1 MCVSCSREP
10 APNSQVHAQHRRGG
24 AGGEERGGLCRAV
37 LAAVARVQNP
47 VISLPLKTL
56 GSTSS
61 SWTPAACTT
70 RPRPSLDLMSR
81 WRSSRCLR
89 FSFSFDHA
97 DQRNWLRDQLV
108 GRDSEDPHH
117 DSAAQPPEAGPGA
130 PLLVLVLRCWETWG
144 KFKHAVKSLLT

>member
-10 APNSQVHAQHRRGG
+10 ALNSQVHAQHRRGG

-61 SWTPAACTT
+61 LWTPAACTT

-108 GRDSEDPHH
+108 GRDGEDPHH